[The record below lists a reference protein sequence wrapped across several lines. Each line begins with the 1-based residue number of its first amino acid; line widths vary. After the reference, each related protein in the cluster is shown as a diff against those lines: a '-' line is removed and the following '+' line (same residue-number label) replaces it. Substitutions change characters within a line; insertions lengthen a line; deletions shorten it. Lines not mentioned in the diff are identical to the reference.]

1 MNYFDHHFVSNSNLK
16 ELRAKVD
23 PKFQPPVNLDE
34 IYHAG
39 TINHQA
45 LLEPYKCDKTHA
57 KYPLAKEM
65 ADTVLRDRLCAKI
78 IMLPDFRREHEW
90 YRIHTHGL
98 KGVRCKTDGDSKQ
111 GSVIFEYKGLAVTTD
126 KAFEEAIYHFDYD
139 QAVAWYMPIVR
150 HKFYL
155 IAGVSK
161 AYPDRLFKRLVDKDH
176 PYFKSG
182 TKKLAASKKMWD
194 TYIGDMN
201 L

>member
-1 MNYFDHHFVSNSNLK
+1 MDYFDHPYISNSNLK
-16 ELRAKVD
+16 ELRTKVD
-23 PKFQPPVNLDE
+23 PKFKLPTNLDE

-45 LLEPYKCDKTHA
+45 LLETYKCDKNHP

-78 IMLPDFRREHEW
+78 ILLPDFRREHEW
-90 YRIHTHGL
+90 YRIHTHGF

-111 GSVIFEYKGLAVTTD
+111 GSIIFEYKGLAVNTD
-126 KAFEEAIYHFDYD
+126 KAFEEAIDHFDYD

-150 HKFYL
+150 HQNYL

-161 AYPDRLFKRLVDKDH
+161 QYPDRLFKRLVNKDH
-176 PYFKSG
+176 QYFKRG
-182 TKKLAASKKMWD
+182 TDKLKKSKIMWD
-194 TYIGDMN
+194 TYIGDIG